1 MTAVA
6 IAAEQPA
13 ATRNDMQYD
22 LQGWEGRLRQD
33 LQGTEGR
40 LRHELRLAEGRVR
53 RELQLAEGRLR
64 RQLQLADARIHREH
78 QHYATKAIIQDLR
91 AEIEAMKW
99 RLLIRLGG
107 LTVVMV
113 IIMIAVLKP

>member
-1 MTAVA
+1 MTAEA

-13 ATRNDMQYD
+13 ATRDDMQYD
-22 LQGWEGRLRQD
+22 LQRWEGRLRQD

-40 LRHELRLAEGRVR
+40 LRHELR
-53 RELQLAEGRLR
+53 LAEGRLR

-113 IIMIAVLKP
+113 IIMIAVLKL